1 MTSASSPGAPFSSS
15 FLGGWLEVAG
25 ERERE
30 KDAFIEALPGKE
42 KKKSGILGR
51 SYTGQKCVSFS
62 LGTPPLHSTVNGDQI
77 FTEKRSG

>member
-15 FLGGWLEVAG
+15 FWLVGWRSPEK
-25 ERERE
+25 EREERE
-30 KDAFIEALPGKE
+30 AFIEALPGKE